1 MANKVVFG
9 LSSAHVAFLNEAT
22 GTWGMP
28 SPILGAVN
36 LALSGE
42 GEESK
47 FYADDM
53 AYYIARANNGY
64 SGDLEVALM
73 PDAIL
78 AEMQGWQ
85 VDDNGMV
92 VEESDS
98 EAASFALLFEIQGN
112 VAKKRYV
119 FYKCSAGRPGVEH
132 GTKGETTEPKT
143 TTLPLTITPIEVGSL
158 TVVKAGMERTTANVV
173 AFDAFFD
180 AVLEPVFSVS

>member
-9 LSSAHVAFLNEAT
+9 LANAHVAFLDEAT
-22 GTWGMP
+22 GIWSTP
-28 SPILGAVN
+28 VPIPGAVN

-64 SGDLEVALM
+64 SGDLEVAVM
-73 PDAIL
+73 PDTVL
-78 AEMQGWQ
+78 ATMQGWH
-85 VDDNGMV
+85 VDDNGML

-98 EAASFALLFEIQGN
+98 EPGLFALLFEIQGN
-112 VAKKRYV
+112 AAKKRYV

-132 GTKGETTEPKT
+132 GTGETTEPKT
-143 TTLPLTITPIEVGSL
+143 TTLPLTITPIEVGGL
-158 TVVKAGMERTTANVV
+158 TIVKAGVERTTANAT

>member
-9 LSSAHVAFLNEAT
+9 LSNAHVAFLDEAT
-22 GTWGMP
+22 GIWDAP
-28 SPILGAVN
+28 VPIAGAVN

-53 AYYIARANNGY
+53 AYYIARSNNGY
-64 SGDLEVALM
+64 TGDLEVAVL

-85 VDDNGMV
+85 VDDNGLL

-98 EAASFALLFEIQGN
+98 EPGLFALLFEIQGN
-112 VAKKRYV
+112 AAKKRYV

-132 GTKGETTEPKT
+132 STKGETTEPKT
-143 TTLPLTITPIEVGSL
+143 TTLPLTITPIEVGDM
-158 TVVKAGMERTTANVV
+158 TIVKGGMERSVANAT

-180 AVLEPVFSVS
+180 AVLEPTFSVS